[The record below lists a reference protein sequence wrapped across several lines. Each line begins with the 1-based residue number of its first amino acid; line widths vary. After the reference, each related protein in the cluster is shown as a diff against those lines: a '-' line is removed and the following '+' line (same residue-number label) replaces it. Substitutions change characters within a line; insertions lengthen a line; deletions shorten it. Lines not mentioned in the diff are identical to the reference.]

1 MPKRDEAASEGR
13 SLLRTGLEVLKFS
26 QRGKPAVTILKL
38 SSDEAQ
44 ITWRP
49 HGLIKKRKDKRALP
63 IAGITRVDI
72 GRESAAFRRAPARG
86 QAHLSLSLVLSE
98 AASKEEGRDTLD
110 LCAADEESFGLL
122 VAGLRALVGRPP
134 PIGSPPAALR
144 PSAALGSPP
153 SAPPPVFVP
162 DGGNGSKDEDDE
174 EEDEDSNAPPQT
186 PEAAAAAARRVAEL
200 QKRVSE
206 LNEAAPAEAAPSDEQ
221 PSPVASSFESPDR
234 VSSSPYL
241 NNSDKGKEG
250 TNSAGKEGGTHR
262 KSFGVAT
269 GAAATALAAAGVAA
283 AAAANQRR
291 SVQEED
297 EGTGEEA
304 VEAEAEE
311 GEGEDDDGEV
321 ATVAVSIGMDEVL
334 FGDDEDDEAPPEAF
348 DPDTA
353 FASPAK
359 SSTSKSSPAAGKGKQ
374 EEEKEAEAAEAEDAA
389 NALFR
394 RASFEN
400 NIFAD
405 SNGDGGDGDGGDAA
419 AAADA
424 LFAEDEEEESGVEAK
439 AKAAAVAAV
448 VNPFEVGDE
457 AAQSGTSALDAAAD
471 LFDTLDVADPEPA
484 AAPSTNSA
492 AVNNNPFADD
502 DEEDVSPDKAVVA
515 SNPFEDVDAMF
526 AAPPKPKQQPPA
538 KVEAVTNPFGDG
550 GDDELQ
556 SLSGSEGSGA
566 DDMGLS
572 DDEESPEAKAERIM
586 REIDDI

>member
-1 MPKRDEAASEGR
+1 M
-13 SLLRTGLEVLKFS
+13 
-26 QRGKPAVTILKL
+26 
-38 SSDEAQ
+38 
-44 ITWRP
+44 
-49 HGLIKKRKDKRALP
+49 
-63 IAGITRVDI
+63 
-72 GRESAAFRRAPARG
+72 
-86 QAHLSLSLVLSE
+86 
-98 AASKEEGRDTLD
+98 
-110 LCAADEESFGLL
+110 
-122 VAGLRALVGRPP
+122 
-134 PIGSPPAALR
+134 
-144 PSAALGSPP
+144 
-153 SAPPPVFVP
+153 
-162 DGGNGSKDEDDE
+162 
-174 EEDEDSNAPPQT
+174 
-186 PEAAAAAARRVAEL
+186 
-200 QKRVSE
+200 
-206 LNEAAPAEAAPSDEQ
+206 
-221 PSPVASSFESPDR
+221 
-234 VSSSPYL
+234 
-241 NNSDKGKEG
+241 
-250 TNSAGKEGGTHR
+250 
-262 KSFGVAT
+262 
-269 GAAATALAAAGVAA
+269 AA

-291 SVQEED
+291 SVQEQE
-297 EGTGEEA
+297 EGTAGEEA

-484 AAPSTNSA
+484 AAPGTNSA

-502 DEEDVSPDKAVVA
+502 DEEDVSPDKAVIA

-526 AAPPKPKQQPPA
+526 AAPPKPMARLALAVPLRHVGAVGALRRRQPHVGAQLEARDVEDAPPA
-538 KVEAVTNPFGDG
+538 WAPHVRPPVARLGGGVDRAGLVALDVQLQKVDTLRHLARQTTR
-550 GDDELQ
+550 Q
-556 SLSGSEGSGA
+556 SVCPCQSVSVCVCL
-566 DDMGLS
+566 
-572 DDEESPEAKAERIM
+572 
-586 REIDDI
+586 